1 MEVMEAVDRT
11 GLWAGPEDRGGV
23 PLEERDIEGFLSYLR
38 GKRRSAGTIE
48 GYRKHLRA
56 LSAFLDGEPLRQ
68 SALAAWREA
77 QLREGYTP
85 RTVNTRISAANS
97 FLEYVGRRDLQLSGS
112 LPREEREPPAL
123 TRNEYISLLRAAKDK
138 GSVRTYLLVKVFA
151 LVGLTVK
158 ELPEVTVEAVQAG
171 VVASRRGRELARIPP
186 CLQRELLAYARERGT
201 GAGPV
206 FVTQRGRPVCRT
218 NVSDEI
224 RALSARA
231 RVAGEKCNPRCLR
244 KLYLTT
250 QAQIQQAAARLM
262 EQTYDR
268 LLETEQLVAGWE
280 DRTGGE
286 GP

>member
-23 PLEERDIEGFLSYLR
+23 PLEERDIEEFLSYLR

-112 LPREEREPPAL
+112 LPRR
-123 TRNEYISLLRAAKDK
+123 S
-138 GSVRTYLLVKVFA
+138 GS
-151 LVGLTVK
+151 
-158 ELPEVTVEAVQAG
+158 P
-171 VVASRRGRELARIPP
+171 RR
-186 CLQRELLAYARERGT
+186 
-201 GAGPV
+201 
-206 FVTQRGRPVCRT
+206 
-218 NVSDEI
+218 
-224 RALSARA
+224 
-231 RVAGEKCNPRCLR
+231 
-244 KLYLTT
+244 
-250 QAQIQQAAARLM
+250 
-262 EQTYDR
+262 
-268 LLETEQLVAGWE
+268 
-280 DRTGGE
+280 
-286 GP
+286 